1 MYTIFKSNL
10 TNMYRIKHN
19 NVLLPI
25 RFSTLQKAQQYVSRR
40 TNK

>member
-10 TNMYRIKHN
+10 NNMYRIKHN

-25 RFSTLQKAQQYVSRR
+25 RFSTLKKAQQYVNSR

>member
-10 TNMYRIKHN
+10 HNMYRVKHN
-19 NVLLPI
+19 NILLPM
-25 RFSTLQKAQQYVSRR
+25 FFPTLEKAQQYVNSR

>member
-10 TNMYRIKHN
+10 NNMYRVKHN
-19 NVLLPI
+19 NFLLPMS
-25 RFSTLQKAQQYVSRR
+25 FPTLEKAQQYVNRR